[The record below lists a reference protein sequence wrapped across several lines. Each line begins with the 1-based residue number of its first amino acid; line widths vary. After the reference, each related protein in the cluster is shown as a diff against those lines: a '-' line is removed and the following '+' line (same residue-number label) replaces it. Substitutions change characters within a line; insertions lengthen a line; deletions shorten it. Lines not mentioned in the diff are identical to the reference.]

1 MNIEI
6 IKSEQMNRDSLDEI
20 KDEPTK
26 IKENENEKESNEI
39 MIQTIIL
46 EEDIEQKRKKEIEKA
61 KKESCC
67 YRWCNCNDQKE
78 DTTSDDCGDN
88 CFWYWYW
95 YLYFN
100 NDNNDNCCDENNDW
114 CECNCCKDCK
124 CNCDCDCDCDCA

>member
-61 KKESCC
+61 KK
-67 YRWCNCNDQKE
+67 YNLFFDK
-78 DTTSDDCGDN
+78 
-88 CFWYWYW
+88 
-95 YLYFN
+95 
-100 NDNNDNCCDENNDW
+100 
-114 CECNCCKDCK
+114 
-124 CNCDCDCDCDCA
+124 